1 MQGELVYIFGI
12 NKVEII
18 NEIKERVEN
27 IYQNI
32 TERTMCVSN
41 NGRVSLYYLYPFL
54 FSESFD
60 IENDKQLDMCVLSV
74 LCLNSCLYDDK
85 ILDGQQEIT
94 GSGFHFHN
102 LLNLE
107 IGRLAQRLVGDTQNF
122 WNYYYKYYE
131 EYVRATMLERE
142 KHFGKLE
149 EYGREEFLAISKGK
163 QAMCK
168 IIPAIFCCLQNDY
181 TLLEDYEKVID
192 FSSSGMQIY
201 DDLRDWKDDFKNQR
215 ISWILNDILHKSGLG
230 LYCDSGSMSDYL
242 FENNLDNYYLD
253 MAKELLD
260 AAMVSSEKQLSP
272 TWYRY
277 IRFSQGY
284 INKLR
289 ADLLKIRKLPM
300 LELDYLYKNSYNSEM
315 HLERTILDTTLEF
328 IEKQYQKNVIDV
340 KEWMISAMPERPN
353 EIEILSGDIF
363 MRAQMFNLLSE
374 SININ
379 KEKIESILN
388 KEKNYFLS
396 AKSKIYKYGWVYV
409 EGLYGNCPDLDTF
422 AEMLRVVYCSSIE
435 NEELSSIVEGILNKV
450 LKENTKPYF
459 STWIIDAYEP
469 AYDFLM
475 DNFTMMGDLEVTS
488 NLIKSL
494 YRMDFFKYEKRIIE
508 SLAWI
513 EANQNQEGFWSSTW
527 YVGNYYCG
535 YVLSHLSK
543 IPSFSDCYQRFLH
556 YLYQSQN
563 DNGSWGDGQ
572 GNPLDTAYAVYSIA
586 EAADS
591 GREISEKAVKRGV
604 KYLLSTRNH
613 EGYWFSC
620 EFIKM
625 GKGKEDISYQNLR
638 YRSVT
643 LTTVYCFAALAKVY
657 QNSGEKMTDEKK

>member
-1 MQGELVYIFGI
+1 MLGEFVYIFGK
-12 NKVEII
+12 NKVEML
-18 NEIKERVEN
+18 NEIREHVEN

-32 TERTMCVSN
+32 AERTKSTPD
-41 NGRVSLYYLYPFL
+41 NGRISVYYLYPFL
-54 FSESFD
+54 FSESFQ
-60 IENDKQLDMCVLSV
+60 IEDNKQIDMCVLSV
-74 LCLNSCLYDDK
+74 LCLDSCLYDDK
-85 ILDGQQEIT
+85 ILDGQQQIT
-94 GSGFHFHN
+94 ASGFHFHN

-107 IGRLAQRLVGDTQNF
+107 IGKLAYQLVGNAGNF
-122 WNYYYKYYE
+122 WNYYYKYYK
-131 EYVRATMLERE
+131 EYVEATTLERE

-149 EYGREEFLAISKGK
+149 EYSKEEFLIISKGK

-168 IIPAIFCCLQNDY
+168 IIPAMCCCLQNNF
-181 TLLEDYEKVID
+181 TLLEDYEKAID
-192 FSSSGMQIY
+192 LCSSGMQIY
-201 DDLRDWKDDFKNQR
+201 DDLRDWKDDLKNQR
-215 ISWILNDILHKSGLG
+215 ISWMLNDILHKSGLG
-230 LYCDSGSMSDYL
+230 LDTESGSVSDYL
-242 FENNLDNYYLD
+242 FENNLDSYYLE
-253 MAKELLD
+253 MAKGLLD
-260 AAMVSSEKQLSP
+260 AAMVSTEKQLSS

-289 ADLLKIRKLPM
+289 ADLLKIRGLPM
-300 LELDYLYKNSYNSEM
+300 LELDYLYKNSCSSEI
-315 HLERTILDTTLEF
+315 HLERATLDTTLEF
-328 IEKQYQKNVIDV
+328 IAKQYQKNVMDV
-340 KEWMISAMPERPN
+340 KEWMISAKPDRTDEV
-353 EIEILSGDIF
+353 EILGGDIF

-374 SININ
+374 SIGIN
-379 KEKIESILN
+379 KEKIEPILD
-388 KEKNYFLS
+388 KEKDYFLS

-422 AEMLRVVYCSSIE
+422 AEMLRAVSCSSIKS
-435 NEELSSIVEGILNKV
+435 EELSSVVEGILNKV
-450 LKENTKPYF
+450 LRENTKPYF
-459 STWIIDAYEP
+459 STWIIDKCEP

-494 YRMDFFKYEKRIIE
+494 YRMDFPKYGKRIRE

-513 EANQNQEGFWSSTW
+513 EANQSQEGFWSSTW

-535 YVLSHLSK
+535 YVLSQLSK
-543 IPSFSDCYQRFLH
+543 VISFSECYQRFLD

-586 EAADS
+586 EVVDS
-591 GREISEKAVKRGV
+591 GKEIAEKAVKRGV
-604 KYLLSTRNH
+604 KYLLSTRNE

-657 QNSGEKMTDEKK
+657 QKSGEKMTDEKK